1 MASKNYPETNLQT
14 VTSLDKFQEKSID
27 YTYRF
32 TESLTDFQ
40 NAIGVSRSMPV
51 QEGMTIKLYGKPT
64 VDLKDGNVAEGDL
77 IPLSSV
83 TPKEVSTKEINLKKY
98 RKATSGEAIQRYGL
112 DNAINL
118 TDDALIKEVQKNIR
132 TDLFTLVQSG
142 EAQENLNAGN
152 GLQGALATAW
162 GALQTIFEDD
172 TVSVVVFA
180 HPMDVAQAIADKEL
194 TLETAFGL
202 NYYTSATGTIV
213 FTTTQVAQGTVY
225 ATASENLVVAYIPAN
240 SELGNSFALTSDE
253 TGYIGMKHFVENE
266 SMTHQ
271 TLLVSGVLMFPE
283 RLDGVV
289 KVSLEKP
296 VEEEVPGV

>member
-14 VTSLDKFQEKSID
+14 VPSLDKFQEKSID

-83 TPKEVSTKEINLKKY
+83 TPQEVSTKEINLKKY

-112 DNAINL
+112 DAAINL

-142 EAQENLNAGN
+142 EAQDNLNAGN

-296 VEEEVPGV
+296 AEEVPGV

>member
-14 VTSLDKFQEKSID
+14 VPSLDKFQEKSID

-142 EAQENLNAGN
+142 EAQDNLNAGN

>member
-14 VTSLDKFQEKSID
+14 VPSLDKFQEKSID

-83 TPKEVSTKEINLKKY
+83 TPQEVSTKEINLKKY

-112 DNAINL
+112 DTAINL

-142 EAQENLNAGN
+142 EAQDNLNAGN

-289 KVSLEKP
+289 KVSLE
-296 VEEEVPGV
+296 EETP

>member
-14 VTSLDKFQEKSID
+14 VPSLDKFQEKSID

-51 QEGMTIKLYGKPT
+51 QEGMTIKLYGKPE
-64 VDLKDGNVAEGDL
+64 VDLADGNVAEGDL

-83 TPKEVSTKEINLKKY
+83 TPQEVSTKEINLKKY

-132 TDLFTLVQSG
+132 TDLFSLVQSG

-289 KVSLEKP
+289 KVSLEAPAESP
-296 VEEEVPGV
+296 VEGA

>member
-14 VTSLDKFQEKSID
+14 VPSLDKFQEKSID

-51 QEGMTIKLYGKPT
+51 QEGMTIKLYGKPE
-64 VDLKDGNVAEGDL
+64 VDLADGNVAEGDL

-83 TPKEVSTKEINLKKY
+83 TPQEVSTKEINLKKY

-112 DNAINL
+112 DAAINL

-132 TDLFTLVQSG
+132 TDLFSLVQSG
-142 EAQENLNAGN
+142 EAQDNLNAGN

-213 FTTTQVAQGTVY
+213 FTTTQVEQGTIY
-225 ATASENLVVAYIPAN
+225 STASENLVVAYIPAN

-289 KVSLEKP
+289 KVSLEEDTP
-296 VEEEVPGV
+296 

>member
-14 VTSLDKFQEKSID
+14 VPSLDKFQEKSID

-64 VDLKDGNVAEGDL
+64 VDLADGNVAEGDL

-83 TPKEVSTKEINLKKY
+83 TPQEVSTKEINLKKY

-132 TDLFTLVQSG
+132 TDLFSLVQSG

-240 SELGNSFALTSDE
+240 SELGNSFSLTSDE

-289 KVSLEKP
+289 KVSLEAP
-296 VEEEVPGV
+296 VEGA

>member
-14 VTSLDKFQEKSID
+14 VPSLDKFQEKSID

-51 QEGMTIKLYGKPT
+51 QEGMTIKLYGKPE
-64 VDLKDGNVAEGDL
+64 VDLADGNVAEGDL

-83 TPKEVSTKEINLKKY
+83 TPQEVSTKEINLKKY

-112 DNAINL
+112 DAAINL

-142 EAQENLNAGN
+142 EAQDNLNAGN

-225 ATASENLVVAYIPAN
+225 ATASENIVVAYIPAN

-289 KVSLEKP
+289 KVSLE
-296 VEEEVPGV
+296 EETP

>member
-14 VTSLDKFQEKSID
+14 VPSLDKFQEKSID

-51 QEGMTIKLYGKPT
+51 QEGMTIKLYGKPE
-64 VDLKDGNVAEGDL
+64 VDLADGNVAEGEL

-83 TPKEVSTKEINLKKY
+83 TPQEVSTKEISLKKY

-112 DNAINL
+112 DAAINL

-132 TDLFTLVQSG
+132 TDLFSLVQSG
-142 EAQENLNAGN
+142 EAQDNLNAGN

-194 TLETAFGL
+194 TLESAFGL

-213 FTTTQVAQGTVY
+213 FTTTQVEQGTIY
-225 ATASENLVVAYIPAN
+225 STASENLVVAYIPAN
-240 SELGNSFALTSDE
+240 SELGNSFSLTSDQ

-289 KVSLEKP
+289 KVSLEEDTP
-296 VEEEVPGV
+296 

>member
-14 VTSLDKFQEKSID
+14 VPSLDRFQEKSID

-83 TPKEVSTKEINLKKY
+83 TPQEVSTKEINLKKY

-132 TDLFTLVQSG
+132 TDLFSLVQSG
-142 EAQENLNAGN
+142 EAQDNLNAGN

-289 KVSLEKP
+289 KVALEADT
-296 VEEEVPGV
+296 VPEA

>member
-14 VTSLDKFQEKSID
+14 VPSLDKFQEKSID

-51 QEGMTIKLYGKPT
+51 QEGMTIKLYGKPE
-64 VDLKDGNVAEGDL
+64 VDLADGNVAEGDL

-83 TPKEVSTKEINLKKY
+83 TPQEVSTKEINLKKY

-112 DNAINL
+112 DAAINL

-142 EAQENLNAGN
+142 EAQDNLNAGN

-213 FTTTQVAQGTVY
+213 FTTTQVEQGTIY
-225 ATASENLVVAYIPAN
+225 STASENLVVAYIPAN

-289 KVSLEKP
+289 KVSLE
-296 VEEEVPGV
+296 EETP